1 MRKGENA
8 QVILNRLL
16 KFSQL
21 QVNFGIILLAL
32 DKNNQPVTFSL
43 SELIRA
49 FIEHRREVIIRRSQF
64 ELHKAQQKLHIT
76 EGLFKALGIIDQVI
90 HEIKTSSDREE
101 ALFKLED
108 KFQFTRPQAE
118 AILQMR
124 LQRLTQLEGHK
135 LRDEIQELQNLIAEL
150 RQILDDPIKLKSVMK
165 DELIEIKNRYGDDRR
180 TEILAE
186 EIDVNEE
193 DLISDEQMVVVVT
206 QGGYIKRIPLNEYRA
221 QKRGGRGLKGLD
233 SESDD
238 SVFDVFLANN
248 KSSLLVFTN
257 IGKVYETKV
266 YQLPLGTRVSKGRSI
281 NNIVSLSGV
290 EKVAGLLPIHKFS
303 TKRYIVMLTRKG
315 IIKKTEID
323 EFANIRSNGIIAL
336 TSDLDDTLVDV
347 ALSSGS
353 DEIFIA
359 TKNGMSIRFP
369 ETEIRPT
376 GRVSRGVRGI
386 TLDQHDE
393 CVSLEIIDPSQSG
406 TLLTVTELG
415 YGKRSDVNEYRC
427 QSRGGKGIIT
437 QGNLSKTGPVV
448 GARLISDENDILLAT
463 DKGRVI
469 RIPAKDIVVIGR
481 NTTGV
486 KLMSLDQNEKI
497 TAMSVVLHE
506 YLQTQE
512 IQSHEA

>member
-1 MRKGENA
+1 M
-8 QVILNRLL
+8 L

-406 TLLTVTELG
+406 TF
-415 YGKRSDVNEYRC
+415 
-427 QSRGGKGIIT
+427 
-437 QGNLSKTGPVV
+437 
-448 GARLISDENDILLAT
+448 
-463 DKGRVI
+463 
-469 RIPAKDIVVIGR
+469 
-481 NTTGV
+481 
-486 KLMSLDQNEKI
+486 
-497 TAMSVVLHE
+497 
-506 YLQTQE
+506 
-512 IQSHEA
+512 